1 MGRFQFPIV
10 YRFGVGGAFID
21 PTVRVTLSFVM
32 SVASGELQNSREL
45 SLVDLARVIDR
56 ERGGV
61 VDLDDGLEAGEPY
74 TLAALD
80 LCKGCTHCPAL
91 G

>member
-1 MGRFQFPIV
+1 MGRFQFPTV
-10 YRFGVGGAFID
+10 DRLGVGAFVD
-21 PTVRVTLSFVM
+21 RTVRVILSIVM

-61 VDLDDGLEAGEPY
+61 VDLDDGLEAGEPD
-74 TLAALD
+74 TLVALD
-80 LCKGCTHCPAL
+80 CCNGCTHCLAL
-91 G
+91 V

>member
-1 MGRFQFPIV
+1 MTF
-10 YRFGVGGAFID
+10 
-21 PTVRVTLSFVM
+21 SFVM

-45 SLVDLARVIDR
+45 SLVDLVLVIDR

-61 VDLDDGLEAGEPY
+61 VDLEDGLEAGEPY

-80 LCKGCTHCPAL
+80 LCKGCTYCLAL